1 MNPHSNFLEPKV
13 PQSELTALNTT
24 GDIAGSFELVIEA
37 VHKHDATKVYE
48 RIAPFLRGDADTTST
63 ARQHAFTS
71 KSFWLGH
78 RFGDKM
84 VCTST
89 RACGLFTNT
98 SPSTGST
105 PCRARFLRSR

>member
-13 PQSELTALNTT
+13 PQSELTALNST

-37 VHKHDATKVYE
+37 VHKHDTTKVYE
-48 RIAPFLRGDADTTST
+48 RIAPFLRSDADTTST
-63 ARQHAFTS
+63 ARQHAFTG

-78 RFGDKM
+78 RFGNKM

-89 RACGLFTNT
+89 RARALFTNA
-98 SPSTGST
+98 SPSIGST
-105 PCRARFLRSR
+105 PCRARFLLSR